1 MRAKRKVE
9 LVRAD
14 RRLDSPSGV
23 NTTKSKAGRKL
34 VGRTG
39 AAPKA
44 EEEAPGDAQPIASVE
59 RALSVLDAFRGAPRL
74 ALSELS
80 SRTDL
85 PKTTLLRVLA
95 TLERNG
101 YVMRLADGQYGV
113 GGILFELGSGYAAS
127 FQLGGVLEPALAELA
142 AATGESTAFY
152 VRTGSQRQCIFRVDS
167 PQSVRHVSVAGQILD
182 LNDAAASLI
191 LRHYANDA
199 TRPTSTAGYAALCRS
214 TSGRGDAETASV
226 AAPIFDTNGFLGVI
240 NVTGPIHRFTT
251 HKTKLSLT
259 LLAET
264 AARLSRALGGVG
276 PADNDRSGKADR
288 SLDNAVPRRTG
299 RKAPKGAAPRSA

>member
-1 MRAKRKVE
+1 MRAKAKTVSA
-9 LVRAD
+9 RAD
-14 RRLDSPSGV
+14 RRPGSLDGGGIK
-23 NTTKSKAGRKL
+23 KSKITGKLAGRAS
-34 VGRTG
+34 
-39 AAPKA
+39 AAPKTEA
-44 EEEAPGDAQPIASVE
+44 EAPSDAQPIASVE

-80 SRTDL
+80 TRTDL

-113 GGILFELGSGYAAS
+113 GGILFELGSGYLAS

-152 VRTGSQRQCIFRVDS
+152 VRAGSQRQCVFRVDS

-199 TRPTSTAGYAALCRS
+199 TRPTSTAGYATLCRS

-240 NVTGPIHRFTT
+240 NVTGPIHRFTA
-251 HKTKLSLT
+251 HKTRRSLT

-264 AARLSRALGGVG
+264 AARLSRALGGIG
-276 PADNDRSGKADR
+276 PTDDDRRGKTDQSMDGAGT
-288 SLDNAVPRRTG
+288 RRTG
-299 RKAPKGAAPRSA
+299 RKASKGAAPRSA